1 VLSDDLLKLIANDND
16 KEFNEKV
23 GDFELCKNAGY
34 KRSIFDS
41 RYIDHVK
48 FADKFVKLEYDIK

>member
-1 VLSDDLLKLIANDND
+1 MKLIANDND